1 MDIVSVL
8 LNFLYK
14 WHHMID
20 TVLRPFFF
28 FFFFKLILKPSGQC
42 SPTYV
47 VLRQC
52 HITRHL
58 CRVPSAYISR
68 TSTKINY

>member
-1 MDIVSVL
+1 MDIVYVL
-8 LNFLYK
+8 LNSLYK

-20 TVLRPFFF
+20 TVLRPFFVF
-28 FFFFKLILKPSGQC
+28 FLNILKPSGQC
-42 SPTYV
+42 GPTYAV
-47 VLRQC
+47 FRQC